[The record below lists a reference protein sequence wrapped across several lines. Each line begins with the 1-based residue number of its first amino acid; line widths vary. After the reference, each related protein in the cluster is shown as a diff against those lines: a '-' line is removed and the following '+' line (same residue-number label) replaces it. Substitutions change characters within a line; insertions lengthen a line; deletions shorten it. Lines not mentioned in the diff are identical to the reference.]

1 MKRQSAQSSISLWV
15 TAKPKNAQENSSVD
29 RDLICWNVAGDGP
42 SQIQIMRLS
51 SLSNSNSVTRQRTPT
66 QWTPVL
72 SEEESRRGWCQFFV
86 REKAKLLEGTWDVKL
101 VPANHSVVALHAHQQ
116 HTPPIASVCGM
127 KYREGIIADYEKA
140 CMSRGSCQNK
150 PCGLDIQVG
159 NLPLSVQQVIEGL
172 L

>member
-1 MKRQSAQSSISLWV
+1 MLKKI
-15 TAKPKNAQENSSVD
+15 
-29 RDLICWNVAGDGP
+29 DLICWNVAGDGP
-42 SQIQIMRLS
+42 SQIQIIRLS
-51 SLSNSNSVTRQRTPT
+51 SLSDSNSVTHQRTPT

-72 SEEESRRGWCQFFV
+72 SEEESRQGWCQFFV

-116 HTPPIASVCGM
+116 HTPPISSVCGM

-150 PCGLDIQVG
+150 PCGLDIQVIFHFQFSKSLKDCFKFG
-159 NLPLSVQQVIEGL
+159 HNTYFFCLFYINHVHHL
-172 L
+172 LFLK